1 MGRDRFDQRCSLHS
15 CIIFYWSCV
24 CRDKNLLPGQY
35 LSYFHTNQITCDSVK
50 EKKSPQKDKW
60 CENLQWSTAG
70 GGGRGWGVAIT
81 GSDEGERE
89 SITGSCVLYERD
101 REGFTKK
108 EVSWKR
114 DSHSEIEASRPLEST
129 LRLTPSCFLPFS
141 ICRYSTSSED
151 SVLFVFD
158 VILLILLLRQGV
170 MERKIPLVCS
180 DHTVTDGCWR
190 GSTG

>member
-1 MGRDRFDQRCSLHS
+1 MHDLFLELCLPRQKPLTKTIF
-15 CIIFYWSCV
+15 IILSHESN
-24 CRDKNLLPGQY
+24 NLWFCQ
-35 LSYFHTNQITCDSVK
+35 
-50 EKKSPQKDKW
+50 EKKNHHKKTSGVKACSDQGQ
-60 CENLQWSTAG
+60 EVGAG
-70 GGGRGWGVAIT
+70 GWPLLAVMK
-81 GSDEGERE
+81 ERE

-158 VILLILLLRQGV
+158 VILLILLLRQRV
-170 MERKIPLVCS
+170 IERKIPLVCS
-180 DHTVTDGCWR
+180 DHTATDGCWR